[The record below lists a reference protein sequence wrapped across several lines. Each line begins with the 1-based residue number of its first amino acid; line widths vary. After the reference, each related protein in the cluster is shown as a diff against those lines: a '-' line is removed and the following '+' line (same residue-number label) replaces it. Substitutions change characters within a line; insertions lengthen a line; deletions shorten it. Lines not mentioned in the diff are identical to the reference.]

1 MAEVRESTRPPTEAD
16 DECSPSASLASD
28 DEKTIPFLRRLT
40 DMLRENEEVI
50 SFYPGERHSS
60 KKLLGRIVVHDRAKV
75 ESEVLPKYFN
85 HASFA
90 SLRRQLNYFAF
101 IRLGK
106 GRQRGATY
114 CNESVVDLDDILR
127 LKRRAVGKTSSPPQ
141 RLGGTITLSVV
152 GCPEASD
159 KNAHGK
165 KSSHPEIISIETS
178 RGKKDDHGTSKDIGS
193 LKRKQFHYER
203 TNKLNKKRI
212 HQPLNSLTG
221 SQAVLFQSKKS
232 SPSHVTLDL
241 TTQSNAMYCTSP
253 LGHAHYI
260 SDWSPST
267 NKIGIERLDKDEE
280 ILAGC
285 TALLALSYMEAGS
298 PQRLTI

>member
-1 MAEVRESTRPPTEAD
+1 VFAGSNVKKMNVS
-16 DECSPSASLASD
+16 S
-28 DEKTIPFLRRLT
+28 IPYILFEENLTLRIVAFSSHLT
-40 DMLRENEEVI
+40 
-50 SFYPGERHSS
+50 ERHSS
-60 KKLLGRIVVHDRAKV
+60 KKLLGRIVVHDRSKV

-127 LKRRAVGKTSSPPQ
+127 LKRRAVGTTSSSSQ
-141 RLGGTITLSVV
+141 RLGGNITLSVV
-152 GCPEASD
+152 GCPEATD

-165 KSSHPEIISIETS
+165 NSSLPELISIEKS
-178 RGKKDDHGTSKDIGS
+178 REKKDDNVTSKDNAS
-193 LKRKQFHYER
+193 LKRKKSHHER
-203 TNKLNKKRI
+203 TNKLNTKRI
-212 HQPLNSLTG
+212 HHPLDSLTG
-221 SQAVLFQSKKS
+221 SQALSFQSQKS

-241 TTQSNAMYCTSP
+241 TTQSNTMYCTSP
-253 LGHAHYI
+253 LGHNHYI
-260 SDWSPST
+260 SDWSSSP

-285 TALLALSYMEAGS
+285 TALLALSYMEGSS
-298 PQRLTI
+298 PQRLRI